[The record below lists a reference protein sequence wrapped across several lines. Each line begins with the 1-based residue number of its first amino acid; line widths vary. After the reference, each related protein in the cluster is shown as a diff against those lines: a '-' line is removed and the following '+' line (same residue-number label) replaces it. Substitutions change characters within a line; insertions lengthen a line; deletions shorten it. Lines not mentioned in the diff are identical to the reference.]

1 MNKARIVSALGIL
14 VVLLPYLGFPNSW
27 RKILFV
33 CIGVTLIYLGYHIH
47 RMMQTYIVTP
57 SPTLDKKPRI
67 TAMRTPRKI
76 LVKKESSPIIISES
90 IQYEGDPLSFSKE
103 EE

>member
-47 RMMQTYIVTP
+47 RIMQTYTVIVP
-57 SPTLDKKPRI
+57 STEDKKPRV
-67 TAMRTPRKI
+67 TVMRTPRKT